1 MTISSTKGEFS
12 MKKRHLITF
21 FTTTLALL
29 TCFFLPGE
37 GVAQDHKEMG
47 GWELGSPYDK
57 HYNAAELDKIR
68 VDVIKVTEVVPM
80 EGMAPGSGLVVR
92 ERGSDEDIIVHIA
105 PVSFIKPSETGISKG
120 DRLKIRG
127 CWAEIGEEDIF
138 MASKIK
144 KGDYFVLKVRLTK
157 DGMPF
162 WSMSPQQ
169 LAAERASQ

>member
-1 MTISSTKGEFS
+1 
-12 MKKRHLITF
+12 MKKRSVIYLYAGV
-21 FTTTLALL
+21 LALL
-29 TCFFLPGE
+29 TGLVLPVSGMSQE
-37 GVAQDHKEMG
+37 VQKMG
-47 GWELGSPYDK
+47 GWEFGSEYDK
-57 HYNAAELDKIR
+57 HYDATELDKIR

-80 EGMAPGSGLVVR
+80 EGMAPGAGLVVR
-92 ERGSDEDIIVHIA
+92 ERGSDEDIIIHIA

-127 CWAEIGEEDIF
+127 CWAEIDGEDVF

-157 DGMPF
+157 DGFPF